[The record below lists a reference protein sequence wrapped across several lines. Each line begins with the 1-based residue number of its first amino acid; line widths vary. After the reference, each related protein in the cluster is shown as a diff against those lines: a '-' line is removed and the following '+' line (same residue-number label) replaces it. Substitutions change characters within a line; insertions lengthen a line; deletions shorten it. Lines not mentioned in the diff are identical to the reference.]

1 MGRWTRR
8 DFLRRTCCTAA
19 AGMAA
24 ANFNRFGLMS
34 ALAQTTTDYKA
45 LVCVF
50 LFGGNDSNNLIIPMS
65 NSGYASYK
73 LGRGGLALAQNQ
85 LLAIN
90 PPSAGAPFGL
100 HPRFKNLQ
108 AMFSS
113 QQAAVLANVG
123 TLLQPTTRTQF
134 LNGQAVVPMNLFSH
148 SDQQA
153 QMQTASFD
161 KVGETGW
168 AGRVADKLQSTY
180 PTNFP
185 TIISLAGS
193 NIFCEGLA
201 VRAIEASGNPTSPL
215 SGFYGSTDDNNRLAA
230 LQSLLTFDTGLSL
243 IQAASTTT
251 TNAIQDSKTLAAALA
266 TGKPLA
272 TQFPKNSYL
281 ASQLQQIAQII
292 QVRGALGVQRQI
304 FFVHLDGFDTHN
316 NQLAQQDSLFAD
328 MDASLSAFY
337 QATREMAVQSQV
349 TTFTLSD
356 FSRTLAPDST
366 SGSDHA
372 WGGHHLILGG
382 SVKGGDLYGTFP
394 TLDLNGPDDATGEGR
409 WVPTTSLDQYAAT
422 LAQWFGVAP
431 TDLPSIFPNLGN
443 FTTPTLTF
451 LG

>member
-1 MGRWTRR
+1 
-8 DFLRRTCCTAA
+8 
-19 AGMAA
+19 MAA

-90 PPSAGAPFGL
+90 PPSAGAAFGL

-193 NIFCEGLA
+193 NIVLR
-201 VRAIEASGNPTSPL
+201 RAG
-215 SGFYGSTDDNNRLAA
+215 
-230 LQSLLTFDTGLSL
+230 
-243 IQAASTTT
+243 
-251 TNAIQDSKTLAAALA
+251 
-266 TGKPLA
+266 
-272 TQFPKNSYL
+272 
-281 ASQLQQIAQII
+281 
-292 QVRGALGVQRQI
+292 GA
-304 FFVHLDGFDTHN
+304 
-316 NQLAQQDSLFAD
+316 
-328 MDASLSAFY
+328 
-337 QATREMAVQSQV
+337 
-349 TTFTLSD
+349 
-356 FSRTLAPDST
+356 
-366 SGSDHA
+366 
-372 WGGHHLILGG
+372 
-382 SVKGGDLYGTFP
+382 GD
-394 TLDLNGPDDATGEGR
+394 
-409 WVPTTSLDQYAAT
+409 
-422 LAQWFGVAP
+422 
-431 TDLPSIFPNLGN
+431 
-443 FTTPTLTF
+443 
-451 LG
+451 